1 METIF
6 NSPLLKWTLGEVKDR
21 IQKLKI
27 EKQKKQ
33 KELDM
38 IIKKRIDNIV
48 VKKNNKNESRKFF
61 NRKEAIIFYENK
73 LELLELEEKRR
84 NEKFQRIID
93 DYYISRKNRWIEM
106 FDKYISFDLPQY
118 WIINIS
124 KNIEEPNLFLNISS
138 EVLTID
144 EWNML
149 IAVHWYKK
157 LKELL
162 SISLEQVWID
172 WKVFWTSTKN
182 KWLKLNLE
190 WYYYVVNIDYE
201 EFYSLKN
208 SRSAWIIYKYND

>member
-6 NSPLLKWTLGEVKDR
+6 NSPLLKWTLGEVKER

-144 EWNML
+144 EWKML

-157 LKELL
+157 LKELF